1 MTPRLRVTGGYA
13 VRVYLAR
20 EITDEENLC
29 VLCVLCVSKTSW
41 DHVSGAV
48 RLDAGRRTL
57 PGMQIHLFAV
67 LVLALVPL
75 TAVAQ
80 DRMPPI
86 PADKLTDAQRK
97 GIEEFKTARSA
108 EISGPFVPLLRSPEV
123 MTRARAMGDY
133 LRFRS
138 ALPPRL
144 SEFVILLTARRWTQQ
159 YEWNAH
165 QPLALKGGV
174 KADVVTAIAEGRR
187 PDHMAADEEAV
198 YTLVD
203 EIDRNRSV
211 SDTTYSR
218 AIAAV
223 GEQGVIDTLGLAGYY
238 TMLAMV
244 MNTTRTPL
252 PANAKPGLQGFPR

>member
-1 MTPRLRVTGGYA
+1 MNT
-13 VRVYLAR
+13 
-20 EITDEENLC
+20 
-29 VLCVLCVSKTSW
+29 
-41 DHVSGAV
+41 
-48 RLDAGRRTL
+48 
-57 PGMQIHLFAV
+57 HLVAI

-97 GIEEFKTARSA
+97 AIEEFKAARSA

-133 LRFRS
+133 LRYKS

-174 KADVVTAIAEGRR
+174 TAEVVTAIAEGRR
-187 PDHMAADEEAV
+187 PEHMAADEDAV
-198 YTLVD
+198 YTLVE

-211 SDTTYSR
+211 SDATYSR

-223 GEQGVIDTLGLAGYY
+223 GEQGVIDTLGLVGYY
-238 TMLAMV
+238 SMLAMV
-244 MNTTRTPL
+244 MNTARTPM
-252 PANAKPGLQGFPR
+252 PAGATPGLVSLPR